1 MKTVKKVLKIIGKVL
16 LGVLVVAVVCGIG
29 ITIVHTMVTSREKSE
44 LADAGYR
51 NTVTVNGKD
60 LNYNAYG
67 NMDGEHVIVTISGL
81 GVNDYGVMSHY
92 VTDSLS
98 EDNYIV
104 NIDREGYG
112 FSEDSLEEQ
121 TAEHIVDTYRS
132 ALKEIGVEG
141 PYVLLPHSIGGI
153 YATYWECMYPEEIEG
168 IVFLDTSEITEDAV
182 FEDMDITC
190 FDYILAG
197 LSKTGL
203 QRFLYDSIYT
213 GSPAWVSEPELSYT
227 RSLNIHSGGSF
238 ASVSETKLAN
248 ENLKFVREMI
258 TENDIPKVYVNASSS
273 FETEADFVDY
283 IEYAN
288 ALLLAQGKEEY
299 FDLSDDAK
307 TAEAAQR
314 YIENSAKWRKE
325 HTMPYVSALGNC
337 QYVGIPGDHLIYQQK
352 PDEVAAVVEKFL
364 KISVSFFEER

>member
-1 MKTVKKVLKIIGKVL
+1 MKIVKKVLKTIGKVL
-16 LGVLVVAVVCGIG
+16 LGVLVVAVVFVIG
-29 ITIVHTMVTSREKSE
+29 VTIVHALTTMGEKGE
-44 LADAGYR
+44 LADAGYI

-67 NMDGEHVIVTISGL
+67 NIDGEHVIVTISGL

-112 FSEDSLEEQ
+112 FSEDSLEDQ
-121 TAEHIVDTYRS
+121 TVEHIVDTYRS

-153 YATYWECMYPEEIEG
+153 YATYWECTYPEEIEG
-168 IVFLDTSEITEDAV
+168 IVFLDTTEITEDAF

-190 FDYILAG
+190 SDYILAG

-203 QRFLYDSIYT
+203 QRFVYDSIYI
-213 GSPAWVSEPELSYT
+213 GPPAWVEEPEISYT
-227 RSLNIHSGGSF
+227 RALYTHGGGSF

-248 ENLKFVREMI
+248 ENLKFVYEMF
-258 TENDIPKVYVNASSS
+258 TETDIPKVMINASSS
-273 FETEADFVDY
+273 FETEEDFVEY
-283 IEYAN
+283 IEYVN
-288 ALLLAQGKEEY
+288 ALLTAQGKEEY

-307 TAEAAQR
+307 TAEVAQR
-314 YIENSAKWRKE
+314 YIESGAQWCE
-325 HTMPYVSALGNC
+325 EQTMPYVEALGNC

-352 PDEVAAVVEKFL
+352 PDEVAAAVEKFL
-364 KISVSFFEER
+364 KTLE